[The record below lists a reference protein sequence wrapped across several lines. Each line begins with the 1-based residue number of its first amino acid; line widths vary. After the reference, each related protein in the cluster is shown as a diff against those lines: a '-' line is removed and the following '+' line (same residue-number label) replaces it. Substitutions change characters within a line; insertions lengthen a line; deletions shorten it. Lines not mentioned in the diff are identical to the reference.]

1 MGPMVKRLR
10 LWWALGAVI
19 AALWG
24 CSLTEKPAD
33 REDKDAGGNT
43 EKSWQEEMKDPKEY
57 GSDGAGE
64 NPENFSEKNT
74 EKGITA
80 EKGEKQEKDNAYN
93 LSEKKD
99 KRGMQELPGEP
110 E

>member
-80 EKGEKQEKDNAYN
+80 
-93 LSEKKD
+93 
-99 KRGMQELPGEP
+99 
-110 E
+110 